1 MIIAIS
7 LLMNKTINMK
17 IKKNQ
22 GFTLIETII
31 YIGLLAIIMVF
42 LVAFFQQTTFAKAK
56 INERL
61 DNLDNS
67 QYALE
72 RVMWYLQN
80 SLEVKEPLS
89 GQGSSQLIINTFV
102 SEKNPVKFFVEDK
115 QLKMQIGD
123 EPAENLTN
131 SRLEVEALNFTNQG
145 FINQPG
151 IIQITMTTNAK
162 QKLWQ
167 TQPLTLQ
174 TSVKLEK

>member
-1 MIIAIS
+1 
-7 LLMNKTINMK
+7 MK
-17 IKKNQ
+17 LKLKNER

-56 INERL
+56 ISERL

-80 SLEVKEPLS
+80 SLEVKEPLA
-89 GQGSSQLIINTFV
+89 GQSSNQLIINTLV
-102 SEKNPVKFFVEDK
+102 TDQNPVKFFIEDK
-115 QLKMQIGD
+115 QLKMKIGD

-131 SRLEVEALNFTNQG
+131 SRLEVEAINFTNQG
-145 FINQPG
+145 FVNQPA
-151 IIQITMTTNAK
+151 IIQISMTANAK
-162 QKLWQ
+162 QRIWQ
-167 TQPLTLQ
+167 TKPLTLQ

>member
-1 MIIAIS
+1 MGA
-7 LLMNKTINMK
+7 NDR
-17 IKKNQ
+17 KNS

-31 YIGLLAIIMVF
+31 YIGLLAMIMVF

-72 RVMWYLQN
+72 RMMWYLQN
-80 SLEVKEPLS
+80 SLEVKEPLA
-89 GQGSSQLIINTFV
+89 GQSSNQLVISSLVT
-102 SEKNPVKFFVEDK
+102 EENPIRFFIEDK
-115 QLKMQIGD
+115 QLKMQIG
-123 EPAENLTN
+123 EQLAENLTN
-131 SRLEVEALNFTNQG
+131 SRLEVEKINFNNLG
-145 FINQPG
+145 FINQPA
-151 IIQITMTTNAK
+151 IIQITMTANSA
-162 QKLWQ
+162 QKIWQ